1 MPSVRVNPN
10 FTLEHQ
16 GISGLGNVYYNLIE
30 PSIIEHAL
38 AREEGELGRGG
49 AFLVSTGKFTGRSP
63 KDKHVVRS
71 ESVTDSIWWDNNA
84 EMSKVG
90 FDALYDDMLL
100 HMQGRDYFVQDLF
113 VYPTRFTPPR
123 C

>member
-63 KDKHVVRS
+63 KDRYIVNLGHGILPNIPI
-71 ESVTDSIWWDNNA
+71 ENA
-84 EMSKVG
+84 AAFIEAVKEYK
-90 FDALYDDMLL
+90 A
-100 HMQGRDYFVQDLF
+100 
-113 VYPTRFTPPR
+113 T
-123 C
+123 